1 MTRLTVAALDRDLPV
16 AAAQALHLF
25 EQAGLEVDFHA
36 VPDPYELSAGLKTG
50 RWQVVHVD
58 ADHVFHWG
66 DDPDCDCFIFLVGST
81 GLGTSL
87 WVRPGLADS
96 SARRLAVNDLEAGE
110 GLWLQDLLLHEG
122 LLGRAVAL
130 NPPVS
135 PETRLALLREG
146 RVDGCFLPASL
157 DLEAA
162 QAGLTRLVDLG
173 ARLPEYPGYTLV
185 TTHRFNAVHPEQV
198 ITYAR
203 VIWQALGRAAEMD
216 PLSEGPALLAQ
227 AFGWSSTVAA
237 HRFPGCIKALG
248 QVHPS
253 LSQAF
258 ASLELARAL
267 RARHRS
273 GVGRVQR
280 YFDPAVMNAMF

>member
-1 MTRLTVAALDRDLPV
+1 LDLDLAV
-16 AAAQALHLF
+16 AAAQALRLF

-66 DDPDCDCFIFLVGST
+66 DDPDCDCFIFLIGST
-81 GLGTSL
+81 GFGTSL
-87 WVRPGLADS
+87 WVRPGVADP
-96 SARRLAVNDLEAGE
+96 SARRLAVDDLEAGE
-110 GLWLQDLLLHEG
+110 GLWLQDLLLHQG
-122 LLGRAVAL
+122 LPGRAVAL

-135 PETRLALLREG
+135 PETRLDLLREG
-146 RVDGCFLPASL
+146 HIDGCFLPASL

-162 QAGLTRLVDLG
+162 EAGLTRQADLG
-173 ARLPEYPGYTLV
+173 TQLPEYPGYTLA

-203 VIWQALGRAAEMD
+203 VIWQALGRAVEMD
-216 PLSEGPALLAQ
+216 PSSEGPALLAK
-227 AFGWSSTVAA
+227 AFGWPSAVAA
-237 HRFPGCIKALG
+237 RRFPGCIKALG
-248 QVHPS
+248 RVHPS
-253 LSQAF
+253 LSQAY

-267 RARHRS
+267 RTRHRA